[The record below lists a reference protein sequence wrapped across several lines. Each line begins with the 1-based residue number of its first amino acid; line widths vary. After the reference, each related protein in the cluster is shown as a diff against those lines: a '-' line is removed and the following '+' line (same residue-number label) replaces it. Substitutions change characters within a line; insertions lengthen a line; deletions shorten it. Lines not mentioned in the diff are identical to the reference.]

1 MVDFV
6 GPWGTNVPY
15 DSYELTLVVH
25 PSLRHTVRALRG
37 DVTLGH
43 MLRDTDMR
51 HAPSFPCSECVRVRT
66 RARRRKSH
74 FLLILENVQV
84 WVQICADLDET
95 THFFPSTAKL
105 VTSSGSLRTK
115 LRRRGPSR

>member
-37 DVTLGH
+37 DVTLGR

-74 FLLILENVQV
+74 FLLILKM
-84 WVQICADLDET
+84 
-95 THFFPSTAKL
+95 FKF
-105 VTSSGSLRTK
+105 GSKFARIWYK
-115 LRRRGPSR
+115 